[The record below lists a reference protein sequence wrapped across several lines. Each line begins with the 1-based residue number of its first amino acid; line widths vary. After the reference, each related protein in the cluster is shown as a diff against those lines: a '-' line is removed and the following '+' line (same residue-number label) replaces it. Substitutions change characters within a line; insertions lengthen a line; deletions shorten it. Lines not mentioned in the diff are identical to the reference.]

1 MAHEVFKSDP
11 HDCAR
16 NCVLRRSQRLVG
28 EQKIVFRYWEL
39 TKRIVQC
46 CNEYTDKMHFKGKT
60 LCLGSSPLE
69 ASRLLLCPVLPIAGG
84 LPAIWN
90 SDSCQDAAEP
100 SLSQFGIT
108 PRAAVVCATP
118 LQSFLLFAPPVV
130 FAQDLGGNHLNSK
143 LVGGTRQLIYI
154 CDICHYNRAKTFYPK
169 IYTKS

>member
-1 MAHEVFKSDP
+1 MAHEVFKPDP
-11 HDCAR
+11 HDCAS
-16 NCVLRRSQRLVG
+16 NCVLWRSQRLVG
-28 EQKIVFRYWEL
+28 EQKIVFRYWGL

-46 CNEYTDKMHFKGKT
+46 CNEYTDKDALQGEDLVPGLLAT
-60 LCLGSSPLE
+60 GSLQAPLVPGP
-69 ASRLLLCPVLPIAGG
+69 AHCGRG
-84 LPAIWN
+84 AIWN
-90 SDSCQDAAEP
+90 SDSCQDPAEP

-130 FAQDLGGNHLNSK
+130 FAQDLGGNHLNYK

-154 CDICHYNRAKTFYPK
+154 CDICHYNRAKIFHHK